1 MSCARVAFEVLSL
14 PLDPTVRD
22 EGLLFFTRIDCV
34 GIYSAAFPIEA
45 PLGLSRGVLT
55 TVLLAPV
62 YSCDSFFYTRILG
75 DCTAIDDYLSRD
87 FLSIG
92 ERSVD
97 DINEA
102 LLSTVRLT
110 GEFSKL
116 ESRLLFGENFMI
128 LEERL

>member
-1 MSCARVAFEVLSL
+1 M
-14 PLDPTVRD
+14 
-22 EGLLFFTRIDCV
+22 
-34 GIYSAAFPIEA
+34 
-45 PLGLSRGVLT
+45 
-55 TVLLAPV
+55 LLAPV

-75 DCTAIDDYLSRD
+75 DCTAIDDCLSRD

-97 DINEA
+97 DIKEA

-116 ESRLLFGENFMI
+116 ESRLLFGENFII